1 MTAADWGCEVCRAEL
16 YWPTFTHIALVA
28 ESVPMAIRI
37 YQCDTCGTWFKWDLS
52 DRLFVLEPDD
62 AQSLLAAIKKEA

>member
-1 MTAADWGCEVCRAEL
+1 MTAVDWGCEVCRLDL
-16 YWPTFTHIALVA
+16 YTRPLTHIALVA

-52 DRLFVLEPDD
+52 DRLFVLENDD
-62 AQSLLAAIKKEA
+62 AQALLAQIEKEA